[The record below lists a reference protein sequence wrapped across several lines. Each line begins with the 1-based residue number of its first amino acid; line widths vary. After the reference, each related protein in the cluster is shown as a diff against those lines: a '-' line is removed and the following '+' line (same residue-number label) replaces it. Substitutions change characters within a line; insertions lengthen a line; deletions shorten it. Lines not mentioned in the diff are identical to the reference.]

1 MTEIARLALDRARR
15 LLPTRDRAPAEH
27 HERRTSL
34 RHVLDERTIDHTTAT
49 SKPKR
54 RKGNDHA

>member
-1 MTEIARLALDRARR
+1 MNERARR
-15 LLPTRDRAPAEH
+15 WIDDARSKLPNRTSAPAAH

-34 RHVLDERTIDHTTAT
+34 RGVIDTRTIDHTTAT

-54 RKGNDHA
+54 RKGTT